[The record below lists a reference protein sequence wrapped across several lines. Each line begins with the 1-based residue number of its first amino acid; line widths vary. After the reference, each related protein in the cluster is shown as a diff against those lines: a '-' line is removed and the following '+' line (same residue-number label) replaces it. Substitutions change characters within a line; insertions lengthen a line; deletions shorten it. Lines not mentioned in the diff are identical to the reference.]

1 MLPAEFVEIFKEIK
15 SQEENKKLVL
25 KQRKQKQNEKLSGK
39 IYGMFDRKVRSKTFV
54 RGLVN
59 QGIKPGNWFPFV
71 LPRKVQLNYDLMQE
85 LVAIFKTFGWEIK
98 DWSKTDNTIF
108 FICPG

>member
-1 MLPAEFVEIFKEIK
+1 MKLTKTESAIIMALKGMLEPFAGK
-15 SQEENKKLVL
+15 SGVLYYIRQIVCCIENND
-25 KQRKQKQNEKLSGK
+25 RHGMKLSIG
-39 IYGMFDRKVRSKTFV
+39 YMFNIDDERK
-54 RGLVN
+54 
-59 QGIKPGNWFPFV
+59 KPGNWFPFV
-71 LPRKVQLNYDLMQE
+71 LFRKVQLNYDLMQE